1 MSTREWKTFLD
12 LGNSIFKGKKIT
24 IAFFKNNLPIPNPE
38 DRYKLIKEYHE
49 STPGGHNGI
58 LKVYNKMAAEFYW
71 RNMKSDIRCVLLGC
85 LMCNTRKTI
94 RKKTRLP
101 MVITDCESQPFKKIS
116 MDFMGPLKESPDGLK
131 YILTIQVILSKYVI
145 LIPTKDATALEV
157 AQSLMKYFIAF
168 FGPPEARLTDLGSH
182 FCNRLSQ
189 EFCTIF

>member
-1 MSTREWKTFLD
+1 MSTREWRTFLD

-71 RNMKSDIRCVLLGC
+71 RNMKIDIRAIVVGC
-85 LMCNTRKTI
+85 ITCNTRKTI
-94 RKKTRLP
+94 RKKTGLP

-116 MDFMGPLKESPDGLK
+116 MNFMGSLKESPDGFK
-131 YILTIQVILSKYVI
+131 YILTIQEPKMQPHLKWHN
-145 LIPTKDATALEV
+145 A
-157 AQSLMKYFIAF
+157 
-168 FGPPEARLTDLGSH
+168 
-182 FCNRLSQ
+182 
-189 EFCTIF
+189 